1 MDNTTLLDLLE
12 AEREMLTANL
22 GKERTPEAAQ
32 TQVTRT
38 LERVSMRYA
47 EQCGDAATRDAAR
60 LIVQTLISAVPF
72 IDSIGETRR
81 WNRQA
86 GAAAQKKGFKPLAL
100 GLLAVA
106 AVLELAVL
114 FALSLSGKG
123 FGLLILIEVL
133 LPGLLALGAAFWAG
147 QVNAKPEAPKD
158 GEADVREEFL
168 VDPER
173 VWRHLRGMVLL
184 ADSALERVRA
194 EAEAQRQSAAQTQAA
209 GPLDRQTLELFVNLL
224 EGAYAMQGPEARE
237 MIEGIRFYLHSA
249 GVEAVDCEPGRES
262 WFEFLPADRPGT
274 LRPALA
280 QGEKLLRKG
289 LAAR

>member
-1 MDNTTLLDLLE
+1 MDNTTLLDLME
-12 AEREMLTANL
+12 AEREMLISNL
-22 GKERTPEAAQ
+22 ARERTPEAAQ
-32 TQVTRT
+32 AQVTRS

-47 EQCGDAATRDAAR
+47 EQCGDAASRDAAR

-86 GAAAQKKGFKPLAL
+86 GAAAQKKGFRPVAL

-123 FGLLILIEVL
+123 FGPLILLEVL

-147 QVNAKPEAPKD
+147 QVNAKPEKVRDDAK
-158 GEADVREEFL
+158 DVREEFL

-173 VWRHLRGMVLL
+173 VWRHLRGMVLM
-184 ADSALERVRA
+184 ADSALERARA
-194 EAEAQRQSAAQTQAA
+194 EAEARRQSEAQARTS
-209 GPLDRQTLELFVNLL
+209 GPLDRQTLDLFMNLL
-224 EGAYAMQGPEARE
+224 ESAYALEGPEARE
-237 MIEGIRFYLHSA
+237 MIEGIRFHLHGA
-249 GVEAVDCEPGRES
+249 GIEAVDCGPGREA